1 MERDAAASC
10 EGGGAP
16 HTVLL
21 ESSAV
26 CLPSNDR
33 SHGDI

>member
-10 EGGGAP
+10 ESGGAP

-33 SHGDI
+33 SRGDI